1 MENVVFGRL
10 ESGELDADCFFFDQW
25 RIKRDE
31 KLIFAENFLFEN
43 KKSMYR
49 KTNLGDY
56 RSLLNIVYVSKDANN
71 YLNKMRNIISAGNI
85 FGEASC
91 WNDFIYL
98 RALANNTVEFKKTI
112 EEILILLVGDKS
124 NIPRS
129 LSI

>member
-1 MENVVFGRL
+1 MA
-10 ESGELDADCFFFDQW
+10 SDELDADCFFFDQW

-56 RSLLNIVYVSKDANN
+56 RSLLNIVYVSKDSNN

>member
-1 MENVVFGRL
+1 M
-10 ESGELDADCFFFDQW
+10 C
-25 RIKRDE
+25 IRD
-31 KLIFAENFLFEN
+31 
-43 KKSMYR
+43 R
-49 KTNLGDY
+49 
-56 RSLLNIVYVSKDANN
+56 
-71 YLNKMRNIISAGNI
+71 

>member
-1 MENVVFGRL
+1 MTWKKILKEEEDLPEDV
-10 ESGELDADCFFFDQW
+10 
-25 RIKRDE
+25 

-56 RSLLNIVYVSKDANN
+56 RSLLNIVYVSKDSNN

>member
-1 MENVVFGRL
+1 
-10 ESGELDADCFFFDQW
+10 
-25 RIKRDE
+25 
-31 KLIFAENFLFEN
+31 
-43 KKSMYR
+43 MYR

-56 RSLLNIVYVSKDANN
+56 RSLLNIVYVSKDSNN

>member
-1 MENVVFGRL
+1 MCNRIPEKIKIAKIDGPKATNA
-10 ESGELDADCFFFDQW
+10 SGTCSVNAKDS
-25 RIKRDE
+25 K
-31 KLIFAENFLFEN
+31 IF
-43 KKSMYR
+43 
-49 KTNLGDY
+49 
-56 RSLLNIVYVSKDANN
+56 
-71 YLNKMRNIISAGNI
+71 LNKMRNIISTGNI

>member
-1 MENVVFGRL
+1 
-10 ESGELDADCFFFDQW
+10 
-25 RIKRDE
+25 
-31 KLIFAENFLFEN
+31 
-43 KKSMYR
+43 
-49 KTNLGDY
+49 
-56 RSLLNIVYVSKDANN
+56 
-71 YLNKMRNIISAGNI
+71 MRNIISTGNI

-98 RALANNTVEFKKTI
+98 RALANNTIEFKKTI